1 MIAHLPS
8 ALRRRVVLG
17 VVAALLAGSGALAG
31 AAVGIHHSVWMQV
44 RAERLAVT
52 EPRATATYLGS
63 ADSGSG
69 TGITFSLA
77 DDEHARLAGGR
88 VVSLWR
94 PEFPVSEVAPDLN
107 EKVEVVVFPGQDRA
121 VLAAELPDAEY
132 AVWQRG
138 VDWVTRVPRA
148 SLFFGLLLGIWV
160 GAVRLALGFTPRALP
175 SLLRGRDGVDAV
187 VVDWARLA
195 KPDEALVSVAVG
207 DVTHQWTT
215 RVGSDAPPR
224 LGDTLRMVGRVRDG
238 GWVLAWTDESR
249 LLPTGPLHT
258 PDAEV
263 VRT

>member
-44 RAERLAVT
+44 RAEALVGSEPHLVAHYRSEDRVRLQ
-52 EPRATATYLGS
+52 
-63 ADSGSG
+63 D
-69 TGITFSLA
+69 
-77 DDEHARLAGGR
+77 GR
-88 VVSLWR
+88 VLPLWR
-94 PEFPVSEVAPDLN
+94 TETTMEASPNDGDEVRVVRFPGDDQAFLVSEVSPADHP
-107 EKVEVVVFPGQDRA
+107 VVLRA
-121 VLAAELPDAEY
+121 IDWLWFLAFDGMRFFGFVLALAY
-132 AVWQRG
+132 G
-138 VDWVTRVPRA
+138 V
-148 SLFFGLLLGIWV
+148 
-160 GAVRLALGFTPRALP
+160 VRLALGFTPMALP

-187 VVDWARLA
+187 VVGWARLA
-195 KPDEALVSVAVG
+195 KPDEVLVTVAVG
-207 DVTHQWTT
+207 DVTYQWTT